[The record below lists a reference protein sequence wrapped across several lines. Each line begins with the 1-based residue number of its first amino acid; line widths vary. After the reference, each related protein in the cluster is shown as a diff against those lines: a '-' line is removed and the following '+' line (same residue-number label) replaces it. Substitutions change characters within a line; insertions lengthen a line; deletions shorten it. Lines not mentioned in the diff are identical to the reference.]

1 MLSQRN
7 RPIVYSVVAVVAIW
21 LLAAAGYQIA
31 KNSKMTADKVLAYEQ
46 SLDFASL
53 TGADRERAMHK
64 LEDMLN
70 ALTLEER
77 RRVWGEIM
85 SHWFAAMTED
95 EKGQFIEA
103 TMPTGFKLM
112 LNAFEQLPP
121 DRQQKTIDTTLKN
134 LREQRAQLESGQPL
148 KPKMNGTNQ
157 PPQLSPELQNKIE
170 TIGLKSYYSQ
180 STPEMKAE
188 LAPVL
193 EEMQSVMELSR
204 MRNNPQ

>member
-77 RRVWGEIM
+77 RRVWNEIM
-85 SHWFAAMTED
+85 RHWFAAMTEE

-112 LNAFEQLPP
+112 LSA
-121 DRQQKTIDTTLKN
+121 
-134 LREQRAQLESGQPL
+134 
-148 KPKMNGTNQ
+148 
-157 PPQLSPELQNKIE
+157 
-170 TIGLKSYYSQ
+170 
-180 STPEMKAE
+180 
-188 LAPVL
+188 
-193 EEMQSVMELSR
+193 
-204 MRNNPQ
+204 

>member
-1 MLSQRN
+1 MVA
-7 RPIVYSVVAVVAIW
+7 IVGIW
-21 LLAAAGYQIA
+21 LLAMAGYQIA
-31 KNSKMTADKVLAYEQ
+31 KNSKMTAEKVLAYEQ
-46 SLDFASL
+46 SVDFASL
-53 TGADRERAMHK
+53 TGADRDRALHK

-77 RRVWGEIM
+77 RRVWGEVM
-85 SHWFAAMTED
+85 SRWFAAMTET
-95 EKGQFIEA
+95 EKGQFLEA

-121 DRQQKTIDTTLKN
+121 DRRQKTIDTTLKN
-134 LREQRAQLESGQPL
+134 LREARDQLQSGQPL
-148 KPKMNGTNQ
+148 KQKNNGTNQ
-157 PPQLSPELQNKIE
+157 PPPLSPELEDKLK

-193 EEMQSVMELSR
+193 EELQSVMELSR
-204 MRNNPQ
+204 GRMNQP